1 MLNGCKSCS
10 IFAIRDIELY
20 FIFIAKAY
28 KTGNINLGC
37 SCLLSIRWD
46 NVDTLLPRSINQL
59 PAHIIK
65 KS

>member
-28 KTGNINLGC
+28 KTGNINLGVFMF
-37 SCLLSIRWD
+37 I
-46 NVDTLLPRSINQL
+46 VDTVGQC
-59 PAHIIK
+59 
-65 KS
+65 